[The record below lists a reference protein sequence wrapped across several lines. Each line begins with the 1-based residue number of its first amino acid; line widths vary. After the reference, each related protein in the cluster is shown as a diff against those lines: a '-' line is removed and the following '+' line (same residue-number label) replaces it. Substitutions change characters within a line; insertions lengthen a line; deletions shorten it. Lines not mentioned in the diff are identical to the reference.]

1 MTRPPAAVPP
11 TPPQYRRRRFAPPIR
26 RLLIVAACCYVF
38 FGNSR
43 AQAQS
48 ATWTSTVSGNWS
60 LAANWNILPTSDLAT
75 TLTFTAGGT
84 QSYTA
89 TNDLLDPFNL
99 NRIILN
105 STSSGTPT
113 IAGSKLRFLGA
124 SAGIRQDNTGSF
136 NFTAPLRF
144 DVPLNLSGSGSGFVT
159 LSGALSGMG
168 GIVKSGSSTFVFGT
182 PQSGIVS
189 SNTFV
194 GGLTISDGTIR
205 FADAQYSGPTALR
218 ANQVRLTSS
227 TATLYYGG
235 TDATLFTELRLGELF
250 GVSGSTLLART
261 NGNSVERGLHV
272 AITALGDAD
281 FAGSFSNTSSDPTG
295 THGVIRIRGSGNQSF
310 SGTLDSR
317 GDIEIYHG
325 ATVTLTNS
333 ATIAAGNAGRIYLNG
348 GAFTLDSRNMTGSN
362 FIRDGSTS
370 NAGIEDA
377 GGGTFRYIGKTTT
390 APTELIGRL
399 ELSDGSNLRAGA
411 VHIELVHSAAS
422 GGTQLTFAQL
432 DRQITTVPR
441 TTIDFAAFD
450 GTGAPLALGQS
461 GNNPRIVFTA
471 GYMPINNLFSRTN
484 AAGLAA
490 YSGYATVNGTDFA
503 SHGTN
508 GVVAVTTTNWTGNGS
523 SSTNFRL
530 TTNGNTNG
538 SGSTFGA
545 SSIKLDATSASL
557 TLDISGSG
565 NLQVNGILLA
575 GSNTGSITSTG
586 GGGWI
591 GVGTRFAHV
600 QHATLTVGA
609 SVADTNALVK
619 AGAGLLVLTNSA
631 NSGSSF
637 ILTINEGLVRGSTS
651 TLTGGAIELR
661 GGVLEILGGGTF
673 SRALG
678 SGSASVNWSGTSAF
692 DRGSGGF
699 AAVGDPVVVD
709 LKNAG
714 VDDIAWRDPGFVEEG
729 YALVLGSTNATAS
742 ITLIDRL
749 SLSEQATPAVQ
760 MYNARTIQVID
771 NPNST
776 ADFARLAGV
785 VSGDATED
793 LLKTGAGVLELSAA
807 NTYQGGTIVAAG
819 TLLLADS
826 QALGDPSGAYV
837 LLGPRS
843 GAADIALLTSRPT
856 GTITIARDL
865 LIQTGGT
872 GSAVIGNSLAP
883 DSPTTAD
890 ALFSGDILVGLE
902 GSTIDKTVKFNAV
915 SGTTVTYS
923 GALTTAAGYTGTT
936 TIQKTGGGD
945 FFLSGSATYG
955 GGTTISAGSFV
966 VATGGRLAGGGGISV
981 EAGATL
987 KIATGGQVTGSGPIN
1002 VSGSAS
1008 IDSVAVNR
1016 GTVIVDGTA
1025 GTSNA
1030 IITVGL
1036 GGLLQGNSGVVNGSV
1051 SIERGCGIGP
1061 GDNVAKL
1068 SVTGPATSTFAA
1080 GSHIFFE
1087 LRLASGTTPG
1097 TDWDWI
1103 DFNASRLY
1111 LGGISGDPI
1120 VVHVDSRNAANT
1132 GHGANDFDPAGE
1144 YSWLFATTGGIDLAA
1159 SPGSFSSR
1167 FSIVDDAAGAGV
1179 FGTGVGNPYTRLQGS
1194 FYVTQQGN
1202 DLYLNYA
1209 AVPEPGSVMLIATA
1223 SAAAWWHRRRKKKAK
1238 KLLAASE
1245 ASGVPSGP
1253 R

>member
-1 MTRPPAAVPP
+1 MTRTSAAAPLPPLERDRHRFAAAV
-11 TPPQYRRRRFAPPIR
+11 RCS
-26 RLLIVAACCYVF
+26 IVLAACCWAF
-38 FGNSR
+38 ATGDR
-43 AQAQS
+43 LLAQS
-48 ATWTSTVSGNWS
+48 ATWTSTVGGNWS
-60 LAANWNILPTSDLAT
+60 SAANWNVLPTSDLAT
-75 TLTFTAGGT
+75 TLTFAGSGT
-84 QSYTA
+84 QNYTA
-89 TNDLLDPFNL
+89 TNDLLDPFDL
-99 NRIILN
+99 NKIILN

-113 IAGSKLRFLGA
+113 IAGAKLRFLGT
-124 SAGIRQDNTGSF
+124 SAAIRQDNSGAF
-136 NFTAPLRF
+136 NIAAPLRF
-144 DVPLNLSGSGSGFVT
+144 DVPLELSGSGLGYVT
-159 LSGALSGMG
+159 LTGALGGMG
-168 GIVKSGSSTFVFGT
+168 GIMKSGGSTFVLGT
-182 PQSGIVS
+182 PQLGTAS

-194 GGLTISDGTIR
+194 GGLTIADGTIR

-218 ANQVRLTSS
+218 AKQVRLVSS
-227 TATLYYGG
+227 NATLYYGG
-235 TDATLFTELRLGELF
+235 TDAGVFTELRIGELF

-281 FAGSFSNTSSDPTG
+281 FAGSFSNTSNDPFG
-295 THGVIRIRGSGNQSF
+295 TNGVLRVRGSGNQSF
-310 SGTLDSR
+310 SGPLDSK

-333 ATIAAGNAGRIYLNG
+333 ASINSGNAGRIYLNG
-348 GAFTLDSRNMTGSN
+348 GAFTIDTRAMTGSN

-370 NAGIEDA
+370 NAGLEDA

-399 ELSDGSNLRAGA
+399 ELSDGANLRAGA
-411 VHIELVHSAAS
+411 VRIELVHNAAS

-450 GTGAPLALGQS
+450 GTGATLALGQS
-461 GNNPRIVFTA
+461 GNNPRIVFTN

-484 AAGLAA
+484 STGLAA

-503 SHGTN
+503 SHGAN
-508 GVVAVTTTNWTGNGS
+508 GVTAVTTTNWTGTGNAN
-523 SSTNFRL
+523 TNFRL

-538 SGSTFGA
+538 TSSTFGA
-545 SSIKLDATSASL
+545 SSLKLDATSAGL
-557 TLDISGSG
+557 TLDISGTG

-575 GSNTGSITSTG
+575 GANDSALTSSG

-600 QHATLTVGA
+600 QQAVLTVGA

-619 AGAGLLVLTNSA
+619 AGTGALVLTNTA

-637 ILTINEGLVRGSTS
+637 ILTLNEGIVRGSAS

-661 GGVLEILGGGTF
+661 GGILELVGGGTF
-673 SRALG
+673 TRALG
-678 SGSASVNWSGTSAF
+678 SGTASINWSGTSAF

-699 AAVGDPVVVD
+699 AAVGAPVVID
-709 LKNAG
+709 LKNTGA
-714 VDDIAWRDPGFVEEG
+714 DDLAWRDTGFVEEG
-729 YALVLGSTNATAS
+729 YALVFGSKNATAR
-742 ITLIDRL
+742 ITLLDRL

-771 NPNST
+771 NPNSS

-807 NTYQGGTIVAAG
+807 NTYLGGTIVAAG

-826 QALGDPSGAYV
+826 LALGDPNAAYV
-837 LLGPRS
+837 LLAPRS
-843 GAADIALLTSRPT
+843 GTADIALLTSRPT

-872 GSAVIGNSLAP
+872 GSATIGNALAP

-890 ALFSGDILVGLE
+890 ALFSGNILVGLE
-902 GSTIDKTVKFNAV
+902 GTSANKTVKLNAV

-923 GALTTAAGYTGTT
+923 GALTTAIGYSGITT
-936 TIQKTGGGD
+936 VQKTGGGD
-945 FFLSGSATYG
+945 FYLSGSASYG

-966 VATGGRLAGGGGISV
+966 VAAGGRLAGGGGITV
-981 EAGATL
+981 AAGATL
-987 KIATGGQVTGSGPIN
+987 KIAAGGQITGSGPIN
-1002 VSGSAS
+1002 VSGSAP
-1008 IDSVAVNR
+1008 IDSVAVTR

-1030 IITVGL
+1030 LIVVGQ
-1036 GGLLQGNSGVVNGSV
+1036 GGLLQGNSGLVNGSI
-1051 SIERGCGIGP
+1051 SIERGGGIGP
-1061 GDNVAKL
+1061 GDHVAKL
-1068 SVTGPATSTFAA
+1068 SITGPATSTIAA
-1080 GSHIFFE
+1080 GAHILFE
-1087 LRLASGTTPG
+1087 VRRASGNTPG
-1097 TDWDWI
+1097 TDWDLI
-1103 DFNASRLY
+1103 DFNSSRLM
-1111 LGGISGDPI
+1111 LGGIAGDPI
-1120 VVHVDSRNAANT
+1120 VVHVDSRVTANT
-1132 GHGANDFDPAGE
+1132 GHGANDFDPAAQ
-1144 YSWLFATTGGIDLAA
+1144 YSWLFVKTGGLDLAA
-1159 SPGSFSSR
+1159 SSGLFAER

-1179 FGTGVGNPYTRLQGS
+1179 FGTGVGNPYTRLQNS

-1209 AVPEPGSVMLIATA
+1209 AVPEPGSLTLIGA
-1223 SAAAWWHRRRKKKAK
+1223 SAAAAYWYRRRKR
-1238 KLLAASE
+1238 
-1245 ASGVPSGP
+1245 P
-1253 R
+1253 RS